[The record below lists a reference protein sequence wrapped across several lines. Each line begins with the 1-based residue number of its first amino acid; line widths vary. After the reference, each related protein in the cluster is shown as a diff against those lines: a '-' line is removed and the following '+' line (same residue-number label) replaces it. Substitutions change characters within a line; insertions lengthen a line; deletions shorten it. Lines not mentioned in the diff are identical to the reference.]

1 MYQIECNGNPLH
13 NDNSETLRLFG
24 INLEIEANQFGSL
37 NFTIYADHK
46 YYNTL
51 QKLKPIIK
59 VKRETNTI
67 FKGRILDYDVGFMN
81 QWQVECEGSLAFLL
95 DTIVRPYNTTEDTVS
110 YLTRLIDSHNAQ
122 INDTEKTFKLGRVS
136 QALNEQ
142 INRTST
148 KYPTTW
154 ADINEKL
161 VSKQGGYLIVEYN
174 ENDES
179 VLNYITEEDFRLSNQ
194 KIHFGDNLLDLNVES
209 KGSEIAT
216 AIIPIGGTESDET
229 RINISSYPDG
239 IIQETSEGDVI
250 RKVNDYIYSEE
261 AVKRYG
267 YIFKPMTYEDITND
281 IGQLVSEAVKELN
294 ATKKSIESIELN
306 AIDLSKLGLNI
317 NTFAIGTMVEVTSK
331 KHGYEKVLFPI
342 TKLSLDLLNPTSNKL
357 SLQKTTATFTEKSA
371 NNSVVQNQDAI
382 KVENIESNVVG
393 LDRKIIANQQA
404 ITQTTEELT
413 SMVNQTSEEILV
425 QVSEKHYLKDETNA
439 LVSNVE
445 TQIQQTNDQ
454 IEFRFN
460 TFNQNIEELQAGND
474 AQFQNIS
481 KYIRFKD
488 GNILL
493 GEEGNELILKI
504 QNDRISFLESET
516 EVAYFSNRKLYVL
529 DGEFLNQLRLG
540 NFAFI
545 PRTNGNVS
553 FKKVT

>member
-1 MYQIECNGNPLH
+1 MYQIEYNGKILH
-13 NDNSETLRLFG
+13 HDNSETLRLYG
-24 INLEIEANQFGSL
+24 IELEIEANQLGAL
-37 NFTIYADHK
+37 NFTIYNDHK

-51 QKLKPIIK
+51 NKLKSVIK
-59 VKRETNTI
+59 VKRENKTI
-67 FKGRILDYDVGFMN
+67 FKGRILDYDAGFLN
-81 QWQVECEGSLAFLL
+81 QWQVVCEGSLAFLL
-95 DTIVRPYNTTEDTVS
+95 DTIVRPYNETEDTVS
-110 YLTRLIDSHNAQ
+110 YLNRLIANHNAQ
-122 INDTEKTFKLGRVS
+122 INDTEKTFKLGTVS
-136 QALNEQ
+136 TELNET

-161 VSKQGGYLIVEYN
+161 VSKKGGYLIVEYDT
-174 ENDES
+174 NDECI
-179 VLNYITEEDFRLSNQ
+179 LNYITETDFKLSNQ
-194 KIHFGDNLLDLNVES
+194 KINFGDNLLDLKVES

-216 AIIPIGGTESDET
+216 AIIPLGGTEEAES
-229 RINISSYPDG
+229 RIDISTYPDG
-239 IIQETSEGDVI
+239 IIQETAEGDTI
-250 RKVNDYIYSEE
+250 RKTGDYIYSEE
-261 AVKRYG
+261 AANRYG
-267 YIFKPMTYEDITND
+267 YIFKSVIYEDITAD
-281 IGQLVSEAVKELN
+281 VGQLVTAAVEELN
-294 ATKKSIESIELN
+294 ATKKSIESIELS

-317 NTFAIGTMVEVTSK
+317 NAFSIGTMVSVTST
-331 KHGYEKVLFPI
+331 KHGYDQMLFPI
-342 TKLSLDLLNPTSNKL
+342 TKLSLNLLNPTSNKL
-357 SLQKTTATFTEKSA
+357 TLQKKYATFTEKSA
-371 NNSVVQNQDAI
+371 SNSVVQNQGSTRI
-382 KVENIESNVVG
+382 ENVENNVVG
-393 LDRKIIANQQA
+393 LDKKIIANQKA
-404 ITQTTEELT
+404 IAETTEELT

-439 LVSNVE
+439 LVSNIE
-445 TQIQQTNDQ
+445 TQIKQTTDQ

-460 TFNQNIEELQAGND
+460 AFNQNIEDLQAGND

-504 QNDRISFLESET
+504 QNDRISFLESDT